1 MKDFNLKIAKQ
12 QLLSEIKVN
21 KPGGPRIYVGEPNKE
36 FFKITNF
43 PAIPNKNIELNSQNN
58 LEFKEIINKIKNYTN
73 SMANLKFNFYGDFSK
88 PNKIVYIHTS
98 PDILPNH
105 FNSNYYIASSLNE
118 FGEDFKT
125 EEDFRVQNWKEI

>member
-1 MKDFNLKIAKQ
+1 MEDFNFKKAKQ

-21 KPGGPRIYVGEPNKE
+21 KPGGPRIYVGEPNNE
-36 FFKITNF
+36 FFKIINF

-58 LEFKEIINKIKNYTN
+58 LEFKEIINKIKNYINGITN
-73 SMANLKFNFYGDFSK
+73 PKFNFYGDFSK
-88 PNKIVYIHTS
+88 PNKVAYIHTS